1 MNSLEE
7 KFNHLVTGI
16 TRTRRV
22 EAASSYS
29 LKLVGLSEIKAG
41 SNVRSY
47 ESDVFTA
54 SGYQWRLILYPLGND
69 NDGGKDHFSIYVRLE
84 TLVSNLPKNWE
95 IQVDMKFLV
104 FNQNHKKYLTV
115 QAQFI
120 ELSTL
125 KDQKNGYAVKDTC
138 TFRVD
143 IAILK
148 PAEKLE
154 TVTFLHNPP
163 NNKFTWK
170 IFHFSNL
177 SDQEFVLSDQ
187 FLAGQRYWKIRV
199 DPKRE
204 REGVGV
210 YIVPQTH
217 LPNCAIASSYVMF
230 KLKIRNQLN
239 GNHIERTDICNLFL
253 SSGDRGHGVPKLIT
267 QKDLY
272 DKSKGFLVKDT
283 IILEV
288 EMLCMSQTQ
297 VISK

>member
-1 MNSLEE
+1 MEQARFGEDRRRFSNSLRVSGGPCAVVLY
-7 KFNHLVTGI
+7 KSSGVLVSRLSMVVASVRERWGSRVCLRRRRFFSDFVPRRVSKARYGGI

-47 ESDVFTA
+47 MNQMYLLLQGIN
-54 SGYQWRLILYPLGND
+54 GYKLLKIISRRLILYPLGND
-69 NDGGKDHFSIYVRLE
+69 NDGGKDHFSIYFG
-84 TLVSNLPKNWE
+84 
-95 IQVDMKFLV
+95 I
-104 FNQNHKKYLTV
+104 
-115 QAQFI
+115 AQFI

-138 TFRVD
+138 TFGVD

-187 FLAGQRYWKIRV
+187 FLAGQRYW
-199 DPKRE
+199 
-204 REGVGV
+204 
-210 YIVPQTH
+210 
-217 LPNCAIASSYVMF
+217 
-230 KLKIRNQLN
+230 
-239 GNHIERTDICNLFL
+239 
-253 SSGDRGHGVPKLIT
+253 
-267 QKDLY
+267 
-272 DKSKGFLVKDT
+272 
-283 IILEV
+283 
-288 EMLCMSQTQ
+288 
-297 VISK
+297 

>member
-41 SNVRSY
+41 SNIRSY

-69 NDGGKDHFSIYVRLE
+69 ND
-84 TLVSNLPKNWE
+84 
-95 IQVDMKFLV
+95 
-104 FNQNHKKYLTV
+104 
-115 QAQFI
+115 AQFI

-138 TFRVD
+138 TFGVD

-204 REGVGV
+204 REGV
-210 YIVPQTH
+210 YILFPKPICQTV
-217 LPNCAIASSYVMF
+217 LSPAVYVMF

-239 GNHIERTDICNLFL
+239 GNHIERTVVTV
-253 SSGDRGHGVPKLIT
+253 RGHGVPKLIT

>member
-47 ESDVFTA
+47 
-54 SGYQWRLILYPLGND
+54 
-69 NDGGKDHFSIYVRLE
+69 
-84 TLVSNLPKNWE
+84 
-95 IQVDMKFLV
+95 M
-104 FNQNHKKYLTV
+104 NQMYLLL
-115 QAQFI
+115 QGINAQFI

-138 TFRVD
+138 TFGVD

-187 FLAGQRYWKIRV
+187 FLAGQRY
-199 DPKRE
+199 
-204 REGVGV
+204 
-210 YIVPQTH
+210 
-217 LPNCAIASSYVMF
+217 C
-230 KLKIRNQLN
+230 
-239 GNHIERTDICNLFL
+239 
-253 SSGDRGHGVPKLIT
+253 GDRGHGVPKLIT